1 MRVAYETER
10 LEILKMVQSKQISPE
25 DGARLIKA
33 LFDERSNTPPTPPR
47 PTTSQP
53 DGRWFKVVVEEPGV
67 ERVNVSVPLGAMPM
81 VLRFVER
88 FVPGESRESF
98 RAAQEAIATGFRG
111 DLIRVEKPGGQ
122 NVRVWIE

>member
-1 MRVAYETER
+1 VAYESER

-33 LFDERSNTPPTPPR
+33 LVDDRPGGSAAPPPR
-47 PTTSQP
+47 PASP
-53 DGRWFKVVVEEPGV
+53 SGANGRWFKVIVEEPGG
-67 ERVNVSVPLGAMPM
+67 ERVNISVPLGAMPM

-88 FVPGESRESF
+88 FVPADNRVSLQ
-98 RAAQEAIATGFRG
+98 AAQDAIASGFRG
-111 DLIRVEKPGGQ
+111 DLVRVEKPGGQ

>member
-1 MRVAYETER
+1 MAFETER

-33 LFDERSNTPPTPPR
+33 LVEGRPGSVPPPPRPPTPQ
-47 PTTSQP
+47 SN
-53 DGRWFKVVVEEPGV
+53 DGRWFKVIVEEPGG

-88 FVPGESRESF
+88 FVPGEGRESL
-98 RAAQEAIATGFRG
+98 RAAQDAITSGFRG
-111 DLIRVEKPGGQ
+111 DLVRVEKPGGQ